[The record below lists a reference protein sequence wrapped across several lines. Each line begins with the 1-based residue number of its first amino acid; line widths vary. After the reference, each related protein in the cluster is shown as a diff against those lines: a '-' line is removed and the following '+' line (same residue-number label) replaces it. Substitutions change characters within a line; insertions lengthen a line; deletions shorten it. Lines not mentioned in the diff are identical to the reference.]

1 MHQKR
6 IIRPTLLFLAAVAVT
21 MSNANTTPA
30 TEFPNNDRRILYNS
44 DSGNVLSEFVSDVE
58 DVDRIKAILKNA
70 IDELAAAGVDTF
82 APVTC
87 YQGFSVI
94 GPSEVLEQQ
103 WQFAKGWHTNGWR
116 RLAKA
121 GIDAR
126 KLIADRCHKN
136 GMEFVACIRMNDRH
150 GGPRG
155 KIIRDNPDWRLKGIG
170 GGPAADFAQEPVRD
184 LLLAYIEEV
193 LGTGDVDGIEFDY
206 MRWAHMF
213 QPGQGSTNAH
223 LLTDMT
229 RKARKLLDDAAKR
242 MGRSSLIL
250 GVRVPQTDQECEY
263 LGYDLATWIKEDLV
277 DYVVQSDF
285 FFIDYNTR
293 VAELVKLA
301 EGTRCRIYP
310 SISPNIGVGYES
322 RYHNAANYRAAA
334 HSFYAQGASGV
345 QAYNYQYYWSS
356 KRGHRYLWPGALSYL
371 KQLRDPEQIAR
382 HDRHYRFYPLWP
394 NAQQTGFAHDDRI
407 RLDRSEVEPQG
418 RQRFRLYE
426 NLKDP
431 NVSAVLQLKAV
442 GLNNDESIRIHV
454 NGNLVPDEHI
464 HKDRRPGQGEDKG
477 KELPAFAQHAFFLDR
492 MPNPIIMGDNELMI
506 QLDKGKAAE
515 GKVTIDDL
523 EVYVY
528 VRE

>member
-1 MHQKR
+1 MYQNR
-6 IIRPTLLFLAAVAVT
+6 SIRPILSLLAAVALT

-30 TEFPNNDRRILYNS
+30 AEFPNHDRRILYNS
-44 DSGNVLSEFVSDVE
+44 DSGNVLSEFTSEVE
-58 DVDRIKAILKNA
+58 DVDQIKAILETA

-87 YQGFSVI
+87 YQFFSVI
-94 GPSEVLEQQ
+94 GPSDVLEQQ
-103 WQFAKGWHTNGWR
+103 WQFHTGWNTECWR

-150 GGPRG
+150 GGKRG

-170 GGPAADFAQEPVRD
+170 GGQAADFAQEPVRE

-193 LGTGDVDGIEFDY
+193 LNSGDVDGIEFDY

-213 QPGQGSTNAH
+213 QPGQGSANAH
-223 LLTDMT
+223 LLTELT

-250 GVRVPQTDQECEY
+250 GVRVPQTDRECEY
-263 LGYDLATWIKEDLV
+263 LGFDLATWIKEDLI

-301 EGTRCRIYP
+301 QGTRCRIYP

-322 RYHNAANYRAAA
+322 RYHNVANYRAAA

-345 QAYNYQYYWSS
+345 QAYNYQYYWGG
-356 KRGHRYLWPGALSYL
+356 KRGHRYLWPGALGYL
-371 KQLRDPEQIAR
+371 KQLKDPEQIAR

-407 RLDRSEVEPQG
+407 RLDRSEAEPQG

-426 NLKDP
+426 DLSGS

-442 GLNNDESIRIHV
+442 GLKSDESIRINV
-454 NGNLVPDEHI
+454 NGNPVPDQHI
-464 HKDRRPGQGEDKG
+464 HKFVRPGQGTDKG
-477 KELPAFAQHAFFLDR
+477 KELPAFIQHAFSLDW
-492 MPNPIIMGDNELMI
+492 MPNPIVMGDNELTI
-506 QLDKGKAAE
+506 HLNKAKASE

-528 VRE
+528 VRR